1 MCCLMEPFGGGLRA
15 SGLTCSPSLWTA
27 PIVRHINK
35 IYMGL
40 KWKKNTHT
48 HTAVKVEYQ
57 VSRECVWGP
66 RVKGSLNRTLCS
78 LSTIKLSPPPPL
90 IFCRLSRRKV
100 KNNIVCTEN
109 LINCHEN
116 RTCAISANGAG
127 CSMFH
132 QTKPDPKKKKTKPKP
147 KTQTQSQNPDRITR
161 LWSVQWAKMAKNG

>member
-1 MCCLMEPFGGGLRA
+1 M
-15 SGLTCSPSLWTA
+15 
-27 PIVRHINK
+27 
-35 IYMGL
+35 
-40 KWKKNTHT
+40 KKKTHT

-78 LSTIKLSPPPPL
+78 LSTIKLSPL

-132 QTKPDPKKKKTKPKP
+132 QTKPDPKKKKPNPSPKP
-147 KTQTQSQNPDRITR
+147 RRSRKTQTGSLDCEVCSGQKWLKMGRYGQKTADKTARSR
-161 LWSVQWAKMAKNG
+161 L